1 VRGHVGINVPALRTA
16 KAYHEVITPFV
27 GFEAFPEADDE
38 FAYRPC
44 GGKPGTTSSSGRFL

>member
-1 VRGHVGINVPALRTA
+1 MRGHVGINVPALRTA